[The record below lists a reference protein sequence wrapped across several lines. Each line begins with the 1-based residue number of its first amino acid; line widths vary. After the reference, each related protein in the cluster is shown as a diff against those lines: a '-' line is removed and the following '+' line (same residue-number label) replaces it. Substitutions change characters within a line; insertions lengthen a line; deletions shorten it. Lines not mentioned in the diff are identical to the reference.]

1 MSTLHPLFA
10 LSIPFVEIFVR
21 GSATYL
27 ALLAMMRVIGQR
39 EAGGLGITDVLLVV
53 LVAQAAAVGLHGDAS
68 SVTDGAVLVGTI
80 LFWSIVVD
88 ALAYRWPRLGRLI
101 KAQPRLLIKNGELN
115 LRVMRRELMTHEGVQ
130 SQLRLHGLEDPAD
143 VERAYLE
150 PNGLVSIVR
159 RDHGEPD
166 EPARPDMTL

>member
-1 MSTLHPLFA
+1 MSTLNAIFA
-10 LSIPFVEIFVR
+10 LSVPLLEMFLR

-27 ALLAMMRVIGQR
+27 ALLAMMRVVGQR

-53 LVAQAAAVGLHGDAS
+53 LVAQAAAVGLHGNAT
-68 SVTDGAVLVGTI
+68 SVADGAVLVATI

-115 LRVMRRELMTHEGVQ
+115 LRVMRRELMTHEEVQ
-130 SQLRLHGLEDPAD
+130 AQLRLHGLDDPAD

-150 PNGLVSIVR
+150 PNGLISIIR

-166 EPARPDMTL
+166 EPARPDVTL